1 MNKQNEKRVLQQELL
16 AENSIH
22 LELVS
27 KQLQASFSRC
37 NEIKLLQE
45 GLGFEELERF
55 EALTSR
61 FARLADLILQKSIRL
76 IELIELESSGSI
88 LDRINKAEKK
98 GLISDSQKYIEIRQL
113 RNSIAHEYDSEA
125 LMKIFEDCLTFT
137 PDLLASVES
146 ISDYIKLNN
155 LL

>member
-1 MNKQNEKRVLQQELL
+1 MNKQNEKRILQQALL

-22 LELVS
+22 LDLAS
-27 KQLQASFSRC
+27 KQLQASFTRC

-45 GLGFEELERF
+45 SLGFEELERF

-76 IELIELESSGSI
+76 IELIELEGSGSI

-113 RNSIAHEYDSEA
+113 RNSIAHEYDAEA
-125 LMKIFEDCLTFT
+125 LIKIFEDCLTFT
-137 PDLLASVES
+137 PELLASVEK
-146 ISDYIKLNN
+146 IGDYIKRNN